1 MTVYVIYLSLTIA
14 YLNDLNI
21 TLDHLDSEGVRL
33 NEMVT
38 QLTEPPSVTNPVCED
53 TPIEDN
59 YYLQLCKVYKSCEPH
74 FEALMTLGQSHGG
87 SAEIGSMVF
96 SVGNILL
103 LKMLYEYAIGSFD
116 DMNSTLLCY
125 LDYCRGFTR
134 SNTALNWTIGR
145 GSLVP
150 VYDAIYKYDLLKFV
164 SKTEIEPLYS
174 LLLAQTM
181 ENQIARVVEE
191 DLFDDMD
198 AFIEEVFS
206 SSNFI
211 LRSASRIYTVEFF
224 KRREKV
230 YLRRFVDHLLAH
242 LENGGY
248 YTNYEH
254 FSISRVGW
262 MPGRLYSQYII
273 QLTEHFLVYDYTLKN
288 RALVLLWAL
297 LTYSHK
303 EATSTYPE
311 TLEDIVTHP
320 WFNEHSLRKP
330 RLTSFITGSPLVLQ
344 VEDKHFLIDG
354 LPGPQAI
361 SEQDEWRIRAHGRL
375 LISEEDEQFRDSVYV
390 GCL

>member
-1 MTVYVIYLSLTIA
+1 
-14 YLNDLNI
+14 
-21 TLDHLDSEGVRL
+21 
-33 NEMVT
+33 
-38 QLTEPPSVTNPVCED
+38 
-53 TPIEDN
+53 
-59 YYLQLCKVYKSCEPH
+59 
-74 FEALMTLGQSHGG
+74 
-87 SAEIGSMVF
+87 
-96 SVGNILL
+96 
-103 LKMLYEYAIGSFD
+103 
-116 DMNSTLLCY
+116 
-125 LDYCRGFTR
+125 
-134 SNTALNWTIGR
+134 
-145 GSLVP
+145 
-150 VYDAIYKYDLLKFV
+150 
-164 SKTEIEPLYS
+164 
-174 LLLAQTM
+174 
-181 ENQIARVVEE
+181 
-191 DLFDDMD
+191 
-198 AFIEEVFS
+198 
-206 SSNFI
+206 
-211 LRSASRIYTVEFF
+211 
-224 KRREKV
+224 
-230 YLRRFVDHLLAH
+230 
-242 LENGGY
+242 
-248 YTNYEH
+248 
-254 FSISRVGW
+254 